1 MLTVPLNQRVRLHL
15 LARGNKRD
23 YKYRSDATST
33 QTSTVRNKITKN
45 MFYEWNPRGV
55 PQAVF
60 DVDFR
65 KIWVY
70 GSDKWRKDFEMIQA
84 RDKVS
89 RRQIHDNHFIQQT
102 LFEVLQEIREEI
114 GMDERP
120 RRSPPSGYL
129 CHLCFGPGHFIKDC
143 PESKPKGE
151 GLTPYQGKK
160 RCFGEFKCPKC
171 KRKWL
176 SANSWCNMG
185 QECIKCRINVYPSKQ
200 VLFLIT

>member
-1 MLTVPLNQRVRLHL
+1 
-15 LARGNKRD
+15 
-23 YKYRSDATST
+23 
-33 QTSTVRNKITKN
+33 

-70 GSDKWRKDFEMIQA
+70 GSDKWRKDFEMVQA
-84 RDKVS
+84 RDK
-89 RRQIHDNHFIQQT
+89 QT

-129 CHLCFGPGHFIKDC
+129 CHLCFGPGHFITDC

-200 VLFLIT
+200 RPLNKQEAAAVAQREHPKELCEKCQTLGRYCRNDSPFPCI